1 MINTLFIVD
10 DEYASRLKLNQLI
23 SALPEWRIEAELRSG
38 EELFQRLS
46 ESQPDVILLDIN
58 MPGLNGIDV
67 LSQLNRQHCN
77 SEVIFTTAHSRYAVE
92 AFNGAAADYVLKPIS
107 LQRLQLA
114 LERVAERLR
123 LKRAQTLPQT
133 LISQV
138 GQRMK
143 NVGIED
149 IDAIIIDN
157 GTQVAHCGS
166 QTYPLDKTLT
176 ELEQQLPAHFL
187 RVHRGAIINRL
198 RLSEAERWLN
208 GRLLLRFI
216 HSELEVLTSRNGAR
230 QLKRHLTM

>member
-1 MINTLFIVD
+1 MLNTLFIVD

-23 SALPEWRIEAELRSG
+23 STLAGWRIDAELKSG
-38 EELFQRLS
+38 KELFQRLS

-58 MPGLNGIDV
+58 MPGLDGIDV
-67 LSQLNRQHCN
+67 LSQLNQHHCN

-92 AFNGAAADYVLKPIS
+92 AFSGAAADYILKPIS
-107 LQRLQLA
+107 LERLQLA

-123 LKRAQTLPQT
+123 LKRTQTLPQT

-138 GQRMK
+138 GHRMR
-143 NVGIED
+143 NVKVED

-157 GTQVAHCGS
+157 GTQVAHSGS
-166 QTYPLDKTLT
+166 QTYPLDTTLT
-176 ELEQQLPAHFL
+176 ELEQQLPPHFL

-230 QLKRHLTM
+230 QLKRHLKV

>member
-1 MINTLFIVD
+1 MVKSLFIVD
-10 DEYASRLKLNQLI
+10 DEYASRLKLSQLI
-23 SALPEWRIEAELRSG
+23 SAIPGWSIEAELKSG
-38 EELFQRLS
+38 EALFSCLS
-46 ESQPDVILLDIN
+46 ETEPDVILLDIN

-67 LSQLNRQHCN
+67 LSRLNQQRCS
-77 SEVIFTTAHSRYAVE
+77 SEVIFTTAHSRFAVE

-107 LQRLQLA
+107 LERLQLA

-123 LKRAQTLPQT
+123 LKHAQALPQT

-138 GQRMK
+138 GHRIR
-143 NVGIED
+143 NVNIEH
-149 IDAIIIDN
+149 IDAIITDN
-157 GTQVAHCGS
+157 GTQVAYCGS
-166 QTYPLDKTLT
+166 KTYPLETTLR
-176 ELEQQLPAHFL
+176 ELEQQLPTHFL

-230 QLKRHLTM
+230 HLKRHLKM

>member
-1 MINTLFIVD
+1 MLNTLFIVD

-23 SALPEWRIEAELRSG
+23 STLPGWRIDAELKSG
-38 EELFQRLS
+38 KELFLRLS

-67 LSQLNRQHCN
+67 LSQLNQQHCN

-92 AFNGAAADYVLKPIS
+92 AFNGAAADYVLKPIN
-107 LQRLQLA
+107 LERLQLA

-123 LKRAQTLPQT
+123 LKQAQTLPQT

-138 GQRMK
+138 GQRMR

-157 GTQVAHCGS
+157 GTLIAHCGS

-230 QLKRHLTM
+230 QIKRHLRV